1 MFHGCNGP
9 VNVVEIDGTFFIEND
24 EAEAKT
30 ARLNALELA
39 SEVAVASKAPENS
52 AAAAAAGVAM
62 APALMSKPA
71 AALDSEPAYSVGTS
85 SARAT
90 HRNSYAAAAA
100 KPPVRPKPSAAG
112 IGPRMRSIAA
122 SKFSAGPKC
131 STPAFQPAVV
141 PAPPEVIICMMS
153 IQVHTCRC
161 MQVQRVQAY
170 TCQAVVCWRANMTFD
185 TTPEQEV
192 DDFAVAQNT
201 PLPECVAGSEGD
213 KVCSQPYTAEL
224 RCDLSLA

>member
-9 VNVVEIDGTFFIEND
+9 INVVEIDGTFFIEND

-30 ARLNALELA
+30 AQALELA
-39 SEVAVASKAPENS
+39 SEVAVASKT
-52 AAAAAAGVAM
+52 
-62 APALMSKPA
+62 PALMPKPA
-71 AALDSEPAYSVGTS
+71 AALDSEPACSVGTS